1 MNEVVD
7 IAKALGD
14 ETRVRAVLALRG
26 GERCVCQ
33 LVRLLGLADSTVSKH
48 MAILKAAGLVES
60 RKSGR
65 WVYYRLPGD
74 GASDVVRD
82 ALGWLMAHAAKSER
96 ARADA
101 ASLRAI
107 LRISPEEL
115 CAGRPCRGR

>member
-1 MNEVVD
+1 MNRVVS

-26 GERCVCQ
+26 GERCACQ
-33 LVRLLGLADSTVSKH
+33 LVKLLGLADSTVSKH
-48 MAILKAAGLVES
+48 MAILKAVGLVES

-65 WVYYRLPGD
+65 WVYYRLPDEGTSC
-74 GASDVVRD
+74 AVRD
-82 ALGWLMAHAAKSER
+82 ALDWVMTHAARSAR

-115 CAGRPCRGR
+115 CAEKLCR